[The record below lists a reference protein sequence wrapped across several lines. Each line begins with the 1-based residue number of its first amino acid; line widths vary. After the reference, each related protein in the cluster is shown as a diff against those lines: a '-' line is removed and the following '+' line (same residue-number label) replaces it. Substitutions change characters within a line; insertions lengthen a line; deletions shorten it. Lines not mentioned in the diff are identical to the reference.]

1 MVVCSSKYYD
11 EQISYFV
18 NWIFKLEG
26 FFFYSLKK
34 KVSQLQDVKV
44 MITIK
49 RESWMWIFIYI
60 KDEYN
65 CK

>member
-49 RESWMWIFIYI
+49 RES
-60 KDEYN
+60 
-65 CK
+65 